1 MYARINCR
9 VKKEG
14 GDKMTKGIIPFSCID
29 DVEELITL
37 FQATGYLVTV
47 VESKKYIRV
56 ERIDS
61 NG

>member
-1 MYARINCR
+1 
-9 VKKEG
+9 
-14 GDKMTKGIIPFSCID
+14 MTKGIIPFSCID